1 MDKPSLVNL
10 IYDAHLRLA
19 AMEAKPRDYGGGRPL
34 FASEVHALTRIQ
46 ETPGIN
52 LTELAS
58 RLEVSKSA
66 ASKVTRKLLG
76 SGFIET
82 RRLDD
87 NRKETHFFVTERGT
101 AAAKGHRVFRERV
114 FGPLFERE
122 ARLDVAE
129 RVVVSNFLIDLYRL
143 LEEA

>member
-1 MDKPSLVNL
+1 MKSPNPVEL
-10 IYDAHLRLA
+10 IYGAHLRLA

-34 FASEVHALTRIQ
+34 FASEVHALTRVH
-46 ETPGIN
+46 ENPGIN

-58 RLEVSKSA
+58 GLEVSKSA

-87 NRKETHFFVTERGT
+87 NRKETHFFVTERGK
-101 AAAKGHRVFRERV
+101 AAAEGHRVFRERV

-122 ARLDVAE
+122 RKLDPSE
-129 RVVVSNFLIDLYRL
+129 RTIVSNFLIDLSRL
-143 LEEA
+143 LKDD